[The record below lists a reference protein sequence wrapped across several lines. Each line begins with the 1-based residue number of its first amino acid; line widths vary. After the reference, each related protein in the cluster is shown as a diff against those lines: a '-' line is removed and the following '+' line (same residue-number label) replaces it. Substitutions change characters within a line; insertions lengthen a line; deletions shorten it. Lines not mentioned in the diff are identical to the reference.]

1 MNYLKQRISK
11 TLGNSEE
18 TNSLNSRLSKWHTKC
33 YVYTSNRYITIKK
46 GREVKNK
53 IATLRQYWKSKP
65 ITILTP
71 D

>member
-1 MNYLKQRISK
+1 MHYLKQRISK

-18 TNSLNSRLSKWHTKC
+18 TNSLNSMLSKWNTKY

-53 IATLRQYWKSKP
+53 IATLDSTENQNQSP
-65 ITILTP
+65 F
-71 D
+71 